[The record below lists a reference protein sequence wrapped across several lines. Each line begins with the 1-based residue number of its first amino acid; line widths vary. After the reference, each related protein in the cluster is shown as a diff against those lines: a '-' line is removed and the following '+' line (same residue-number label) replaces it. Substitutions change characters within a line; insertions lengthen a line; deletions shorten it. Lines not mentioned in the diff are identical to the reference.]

1 MGRITEELVR
11 QRAEHNNCELFSL
24 EEVSLHQQDIEKIE
38 HLDKWCRNLKI
49 LYLQNNLISKIENVS
64 RLKKLE
70 YLNLALNNIEKFEN
84 LEGCED
90 LQKLDLTANFIGE
103 LSSVKTLKNNIHLE
117 ELFLVGNP
125 CTDFEGYRQFVVA
138 TLQQLRFLDGKEIT
152 RSERIQAFQN
162 YPELERKIHG
172 QEQTYLLKRE
182 EEKKEAERRMQEK
195 QKERKEKKKK
205 GQHLGFDQP
214 PRTDM
219 KTPTYYSTE
228 GAENHR
234 NCEEGDGEFRKL
246 ILEDDDEDREFWDE
260 PVAHTPEARLE
271 IHQYLEEKRKERENR
286 EQGNKEKPLR
296 TLITPEGRVLNVN
309 EAKLP
314 FSLEDDDENNRFIL
328 DLGVYR
334 HLDISFLNVDV
345 QPTYVR
351 VMVKGKAFQLVL
363 PEEVKPDSS
372 IAKRS
377 QTTGHLV
384 ITMPKAKD
392 VVVTSQKASISEK
405 TFDPRKLQRNLRR
418 HEGLEKLE
426 VDPTKYSFPDV
437 TNIVHKRDRVG
448 QGPFRLQQPK
458 VTDAENLSFEDNPE
472 VPPLI

>member
-1 MGRITEELVR
+1 MVRITEELVR

-24 EEVSLHQQDIEKIE
+24 EEVSLHQQNIEKIE

-64 RLKKLE
+64 RLKKLV

-103 LSSVKTLKNNIHLE
+103 LSSLKILKNNIHLE
-117 ELFLVGNP
+117 ELFLIGNP

-138 TLQQLRFLDGKEIT
+138 TLQQLRFLDCKEVT
-152 RSERIQAFQN
+152 RSERIQALQH
-162 YPELERKIHG
+162 YPELERKIYQ
-172 QEQTYLLKRE
+172 QEQTYRLKRE
-182 EEKKEAERRMQEK
+182 EEKKEAERRMLEK
-195 QKERKEKKKK
+195 QKERKEKKR
-205 GQHLGFDQP
+205 GQHVGFEQ
-214 PRTDM
+214 RSQTDI
-219 KTPTYYSTE
+219 KTPIYYSVE
-228 GAENHR
+228 GAENHH
-234 NCEEGDGEFRKL
+234 NCEGDGEFRKL

-260 PVAHTPEARLE
+260 PVPHTPEARLE
-271 IHQYLEEKRKERENR
+271 IHQYLEEKRKEKENR
-286 EQGNKEKPLR
+286 EQGNKEKSLR

-309 EAKLP
+309 ETKLP
-314 FSLEDDDENNRFIL
+314 FSLEDDEENNRFIL

-351 VMVKGKAFQLVL
+351 VMVKEKAFQLVL

-384 ITMPKAKD
+384 INMPKAKD

-426 VDPTKYSFPDV
+426 IDPTKYSFPDV
-437 TNIVHKRDRVG
+437 TNIVHKKDQAG
-448 QGPFRLQQPK
+448 QGPLRLQQPK
-458 VTDAENLSFEDNPE
+458 AVDAENLSFEDNPE

>member
-1 MGRITEELVR
+1 M
-11 QRAEHNNCELFSL
+11 FSL
-24 EEVSLHQQDIEKIE
+24 EEVSLHQQNIEKIE

-64 RLKKLE
+64 RLKKLA

-103 LSSVKTLKNNIHLE
+103 LSSLKILKNNIHLE

-138 TLQQLRFLDGKEIT
+138 TLQQLRVLDCKEVT
-152 RSERIQAFQN
+152 RSERIQALQH
-162 YPELERKIHG
+162 YPELERKIDE
-172 QEQTYLLKRE
+172 QEQTYRLKRE
-182 EEKKEAERRMQEK
+182 EEKKEAERRMLEK
-195 QKERKEKKKK
+195 QKERKEKKK
-205 GQHLGFDQP
+205 GQHLG
-214 PRTDM
+214 
-219 KTPTYYSTE
+219 STLSPFSSFW
-228 GAENHR
+228 ARRHTSKPN
-234 NCEEGDGEFRKL
+234 FRKL
-246 ILEDDDEDREFWDE
+246 ILEDDDEDRAFWDE
-260 PVAHTPEARLE
+260 PVPHTPEARLE
-271 IHQYLEEKRKERENR
+271 IHQYLEEKRKEKENR
-286 EQGNKEKPLR
+286 QQGNKEKPLQ

-309 EAKLP
+309 EAKYASLGFREQRRAKLNDLLP
-314 FSLEDDDENNRFIL
+314 FSS
-328 DLGVYR
+328 R

-351 VMVKGKAFQLVL
+351 VMVKEKAFQLVL

-384 ITMPKAKD
+384 INMPKQQAHP
-392 VVVTSQKASISEK
+392 TIRPPPQEESLTTLSQERPSLGIK
-405 TFDPRKLQRNLRR
+405 
-418 HEGLEKLE
+418 GLEKLE
-426 VDPTKYSFPDV
+426 VDPTRYSFPDV
-437 TNIVHKRDRVG
+437 TNIVHKKDQVG
-448 QGPFRLQQPK
+448 QGPLRLHQPK
-458 VTDAENLSFEDNPE
+458 AVDAENLNFEDNPE